1 MIKSLTERKYLATL
15 TSSRKQLQS
24 IETMEKSAKIP
35 EHQSVYERLRDM
47 ILLGKFAPGQPLTIM
62 GLAESL
68 SVGMTPVRE
77 ALRRLTAEN
86 ALTTLGNRR
95 IVVPQLSLKDIQDIY
110 YLRFEIESELAGRAA
125 GKIEKPQIAA
135 LIEIDA
141 AIDRALD
148 RGDIDA
154 YLEYNNQFHFNI
166 YAIAEAPVLLHAT
179 RSLWVQ
185 AGPGLRVVCGRYGT
199 ANLPDKH
206 SELLQA
212 LSAADCKGAARAM
225 RDDLQQSLTLISTPA
240 AQKNMIKSVEE
251 PA

>member
-1 MIKSLTERKYLATL
+1 
-15 TSSRKQLQS
+15 
-24 IETMEKSAKIP
+24 MEKSAKIP
-35 EHQSVYERLRDM
+35 EHQSAYERLRDM

-68 SVGMTPVRE
+68 SVGMTPIRE
-77 ALRRLTAEN
+77 ALRRLAAEN
-86 ALTTLGNRR
+86 AVSTLGNRR

-110 YLRFEIESELAGRAA
+110 YLRFEIESELARRAA
-125 GKIEKPQIAA
+125 KNIEKRQITA
-135 LIEIDA
+135 LMEIDA
-141 AIDRALD
+141 AIDEALD
-148 RGDIDA
+148 QGNIDA
-154 YLEYNNQFHFNI
+154 YLEGNNRFHFNI
-166 YAIAEAPVLLHAT
+166 YDIANAPILLHTT

-212 LSAADCKGAARAM
+212 LSVADGDRAAHAM
-225 RDDLQQSLTLISTPA
+225 RDDLRQSLTLISAPA
-240 AQKNMIKSVEE
+240 AQKNMIKSVKE